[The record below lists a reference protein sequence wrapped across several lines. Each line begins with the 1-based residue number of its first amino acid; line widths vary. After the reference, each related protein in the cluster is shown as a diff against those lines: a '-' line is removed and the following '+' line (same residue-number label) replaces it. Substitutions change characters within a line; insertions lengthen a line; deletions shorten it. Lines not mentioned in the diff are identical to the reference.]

1 MNTTQVPPLLVQP
14 GPGVMD
20 GADQWFGGN
29 CWMSMLIPW
38 SLSSWPR
45 VLYLSQSLTMLAPTR
60 AFSLLKVSTSAFTL
74 KNLLRHYTRLIK
86 HGITRRHES
95 LSANIIKDGAYCL
108 NRFLFV
114 KALSTRENALVPC
127 PSTMKTSRRFVD
139 SSNVDSVITLAM
151 APGPLSPRGAAGV
164 E

>member
-1 MNTTQVPPLLVQP
+1 MEARSVFYLVELEMKVCEDFIITNFQL
-14 GPGVMD
+14 V
-20 GADQWFGGN
+20 
-29 CWMSMLIPW
+29 
-38 SLSSWPR
+38 
-45 VLYLSQSLTMLAPTR
+45 R

-108 NRFLFV
+108 NRFLIV

-139 SSNVDSVITLAM
+139 SSNVDSVIPLAM